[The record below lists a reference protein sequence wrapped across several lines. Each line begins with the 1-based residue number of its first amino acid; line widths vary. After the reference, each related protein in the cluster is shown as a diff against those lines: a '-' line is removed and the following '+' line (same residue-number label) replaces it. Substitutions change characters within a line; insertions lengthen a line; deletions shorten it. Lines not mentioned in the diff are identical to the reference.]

1 MQLGDRMA
9 ERLTESRDGCRIAL
23 RGLRNRILP
32 ASGFP
37 HLTSAAGFTLIELIV
52 VLVIVAVTIAVV
64 VPRVGSNW
72 QKIEDSA
79 FLQEFTETIKRA
91 RLFAMN
97 CGHPIAFRLNGTTR
111 VYGFENPPGRAIPL
125 NAEVRSENLQKE
137 RETGDFLIVFHPDG
151 SLVGNDFE
159 VIFDRERTYHIS
171 IHPLF
176 GTVSLQ
182 RVTR

>member
-1 MQLGDRMA
+1 MA
-9 ERLTESRDGCRIAL
+9 ESLAQSRDGCRIAF
-23 RGLRNRILP
+23 RYVRNRPLP
-32 ASGFP
+32 TSWSRI
-37 HLTSAAGFTLIELIV
+37 LTSAAGFTLIELIV

-97 CGHPIAFRLNGTTR
+97 CGHPVAFRLNGTAR
-111 VYGFENPPGRAIPL
+111 VYGFENPPRNPIPL
-125 NAEVRSENLQKE
+125 NAEVRSDNLQKD

-159 VIFDRERTYHIS
+159 VIFDEGRTYHIS

-182 RVTR
+182 RVNR

>member
-1 MQLGDRMA
+1 MA
-9 ERLTESRDGCRIAL
+9 EHLTKSRDGCRIAF
-23 RGLRNRILP
+23 RDVRNRPLP
-32 ASGFP
+32 ASGSRIS
-37 HLTSAAGFTLIELIV
+37 TSAAGFTLVELIV
-52 VLVIVAVTIAVV
+52 VLVIIALSIAVV
-64 VPRVGSNW
+64 VPKVGSNW

-97 CGHPIAFRLNGTTR
+97 CGHPIAFRLNGTAR
-111 VYGFENPPGRAIPL
+111 VYGFENPPRNVIPL
-125 NAEVRSENLQKE
+125 NAEVRSDNLQRE
-137 RETGDFLIVFHPDG
+137 QETGDFLIVFHPDG

-159 VIFDRERTYHIS
+159 VIFDQERTYHIS

>member
-1 MQLGDRMA
+1 MA
-9 ERLTESRDGCRIAL
+9 ERLTESRDGCRVAFRRVPNRPL
-23 RGLRNRILP
+23 PTSGSRILN
-32 ASGFP
+32 
-37 HLTSAAGFTLIELIV
+37 SAAGFTLLELIV
-52 VLVIVAVTIAVV
+52 VLVIIALSIAVV

-97 CGHPIAFRLNGTTR
+97 SGHPIAFRLNGVAR
-111 VYGFENPPGRAIPL
+111 VYGFENPPRKPIPL

-137 RETGDFLIVFHPDG
+137 QETGDFLIVFHPDG

-159 VIFDRERTYHIS
+159 VIFDGERTYHIS

-182 RVTR
+182 RVIR

>member
-1 MQLGDRMA
+1 MA
-9 ERLTESRDGCRIAL
+9 ERPRESRDGCRIAF
-23 RGLRNRILP
+23 RGLRNRPLRTSASRIL
-32 ASGFP
+32 S
-37 HLTSAAGFTLIELIV
+37 SAAGFTLLELIV
-52 VLVIVAVTIAVV
+52 VLVIVAISIAVV

-97 CGHPIAFRLNGTTR
+97 CGHPIAFRLNGTAR
-111 VYGFENPPGRAIPL
+111 VYGFENPPRNPIPL

-137 RETGDFLIVFHPDG
+137 QETGDFLIVYHPDG

-159 VIFDRERTYHIS
+159 VIFDEGRTYHIS

>member
-1 MQLGDRMA
+1 MA
-9 ERLTESRDGCRIAL
+9 ESLTESRDGCRIAL
-23 RGLRNRILP
+23 RGLRNRLLP

-52 VLVIVAVTIAVV
+52 VLVIVAVSIAVV

-79 FLQEFTETIKRA
+79 FLQEFTETIKRT

-97 CGHPIAFRLNGTTR
+97 CGHPVAFRLNGITR
-111 VYGFENPPGRAIPL
+111 VYGFEGPPGRPIPL
-125 NAEVRSENLQKE
+125 NAEVRSDNLQKD

-151 SLVGNDFE
+151 SLVGNDLE
-159 VIFDRERTYHIS
+159 VIFDQERTYHIS

-176 GTVSLQ
+176 GTASLQ

>member
-1 MQLGDRMA
+1 MA
-9 ERLTESRDGCRIAL
+9 ECLTESREECRIAF
-23 RGLRNRILP
+23 RGDRKRPLP
-32 ASGFP
+32 ASGSRI
-37 HLTSAAGFTLIELIV
+37 LTSAAGFTLVELVV
-52 VLVIVAVTIAVV
+52 VLVIVALSIALV

-97 CGHPIAFRLNGTTR
+97 CGHPVAFRLNGTAR
-111 VYGFENPPGRAIPL
+111 VYGFENPPRNPIPL

-137 RETGDFLIVFHPDG
+137 EETGDFLIVFHPDG

-159 VIFDRERTYHIS
+159 VIFDGERTYHIS

>member
-1 MQLGDRMA
+1 VA
-9 ERLTESRDGCRIAL
+9 ESLAESRDRCRIAF
-23 RGLRNRILP
+23 RGVRNRPFPTSWSRILN
-32 ASGFP
+32 
-37 HLTSAAGFTLIELIV
+37 SAAGFTLVELIV
-52 VLVIVAVTIAVV
+52 VLVIVALSIAVV

-79 FLQEFTETIKRA
+79 FLQEFTKTIKRA

-97 CGHPIAFRLNGTTR
+97 CGHPVAFRLNGTAR
-111 VYGFENPPGRAIPL
+111 VYGFENPPRNPIPL
-125 NAEVRSENLQKE
+125 NTEVRSENLQKE
-137 RETGDFLIVFHPDG
+137 QETGDFLIVFHPDG

-159 VIFDRERTYHIS
+159 VIFDGERTYHIS

-182 RVTR
+182 RMSR

>member
-1 MQLGDRMA
+1 MA
-9 ERLTESRDGCRIAL
+9 EHLKQSRDVCRVAL
-23 RGLRNRILP
+23 RGDRNRPFP
-32 ASGFP
+32 ASGSRS
-37 HLTSAAGFTLIELIV
+37 LASAAGFTLVELIV
-52 VLVIVAVTIAVV
+52 VLVIIALAIAVV

-97 CGHPIAFRLNGTTR
+97 SGHPVAFRLNGATR
-111 VYGFENPPGRAIPL
+111 VYGFENPPRRAIPL
-125 NAEVRSENLQKE
+125 NAEVRSENLQRE
-137 RETGDFLIVFHPDG
+137 QETGDFLIVFHPDG

-159 VIFDRERTYHIS
+159 VIFDQVRTYHIS

-182 RVTR
+182 RVMR